1 MRDAEGT
8 QPCAAETRV
17 EVGGQVAHVVEPPPK
32 LYELAAHAEQPAALS
47 VPGLETV
54 PWKPAAQTV
63 QLATLG
69 LSAETVETLEGQGV
83 QDGKPVLLAH
93 IHALSTASVRAYLAD
108 APYAPTAQGNL

>member
-1 MRDAEGT
+1 MSFGPAVRDAKGA

-63 QLATLG
+63 QLVTLV
-69 LSAETVETLEGQGV
+69 LPALAVETPGGHGV
-83 QDGKPVLLAH
+83 HDGKPVLLDHAH
-93 IHALSTASVRAYLAD
+93 VPSPESVLV
-108 APYAPTAQGNL
+108 